1 MSNNDTIK
9 KTLQVEDKFTKPM
22 TDFKDG
28 LKSIAKESDK
38 ADDKVDDFNDSA
50 KETGKAAGSAS
61 VSLKTMAKATGATV
75 LAVVG
80 AIAVITKYV
89 NKTAE
94 MADEVGKAS
103 QRMDVSI
110 EFYQRMTS
118 ASEHAGTSIT
128 TVETAMRTMLR
139 TMQQV
144 NEGNKLMTNTYKYL
158 GIEIFDTNGEMR
170 NQETL
175 FRETMIT
182 LSEMENHTER
192 NAMAQKLLG
201 RSASQLAPLF
211 NEGADAVRNYMN
223 ANDSAV
229 TVSQEFADAAAR
241 YNDSILTIEESFTK
255 AKNKALLPFMEGIAN
270 VTEDFEKFIG
280 VVSGAG
286 SLSDFVDEKAIADY
300 DTAGKNIQQLT
311 DALADYN
318 KKIEDAD
325 RDFWDITKTGAQT
338 EAILEN
344 KKIHEANIRLI
355 ESQIESKKRLAEL
368 GLDGSGEDD
377 EEVANVYKRVA
388 NGMTITQYLQEQSIS
403 LTESQTEAEKEYFAV
418 LKEIEDEKLVQA
430 EVEYNSHVNRKKQRT
445 EERDQEAE
453 DYLMLMER
461 RRNMVSQS
469 IAFASEISSAMST
482 IHSSRMDELR
492 REYDYEEE
500 RIKNSTM
507 SRRKKEKALEELAE
521 KRKKTDIESA
531 KRQVV
536 FAGIQ
541 GAVNVAM
548 AVQNANLAILAAMAQ
563 QQGGAFARIAAG
575 LAVGG
580 ATVGAVAS
588 VVSAQSQIPKRE
600 FGGVMRR
607 NELYEVAER
616 NKDEVFSSGG
626 KSFMMP
632 SQGGRAIPDVKSG
645 GSTVVNMNVTFGAGT
660 DTQTIEQRLPSM
672 IAKGLEMADRQGE
685 VRYERMNGF
694 QKAIGN

>member
-355 ESQIESKKRLAEL
+355 ESQIASKKRLAEL
-368 GLDGSGEDD
+368 GLDGSGGDD
-377 EEVANVYKRVA
+377 AEIAKLAKLRINSQQRLESAMFDSMDRIRAEAVANRIAREEEAVK
-388 NGMTITQYLQEQSIS
+388 
-403 LTESQTEAEKEYFAV
+403 EAENILV
-418 LKEIEDEKLVQA
+418 IEHA
-430 EVEYNSHVNRKKQRT
+430 SHVNRKAQRSEAREQESEDNEALL
-445 EERDQEAE
+445 EE
-453 DYLMLMER
+453 
-461 RRNMVSQS
+461 RRNMVAQS
-469 IAFASEISSAMST
+469 LAFASEISSAMST

-541 GAVNVAM
+541 GAINVAM
-548 AVQNANLAILAAMAQ
+548 AIQNANLAVLGAMAQ
-563 QQGGAFARIAAG
+563 GQGGAFARIAGG
-575 LAVGG
+575 LAVAG

-588 VVSAQSQIPKRE
+588 VVSSSQSIPKRE

-632 SQGGRAIPDVKSG
+632 SQGGRATPDVKSG
-645 GSTVVNMNVTFGAGT
+645 GSTVVNMNVTFGAGA